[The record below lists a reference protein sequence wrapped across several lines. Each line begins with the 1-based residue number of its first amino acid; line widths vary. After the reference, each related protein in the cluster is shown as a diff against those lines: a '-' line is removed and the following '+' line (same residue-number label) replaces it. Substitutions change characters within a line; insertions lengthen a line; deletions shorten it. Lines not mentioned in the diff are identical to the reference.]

1 MSNVISKSN
10 ELEKW
15 YMPDTTGENVSY
27 LATFLKGKSKSIKL
41 TLFTV
46 GSANTLIVN
55 NVIVSQNKP
64 FKPDEDITF
73 DKCVMKNNHYDKD
86 PKKWAENVL
95 TAYRNFINQE
105 WDKVRTLSF
114 EDLNKY
120 VAKTGTI
127 LFTPDSYIAFLVKSL
142 PIGDFEDNIP
152 TSELYDYVASSFDI
166 LSEQLLKL
174 DNFKEITSDVDLGY
188 FIIYNLYEAVK
199 QEYGNYLVNHDE
211 IPEVLTNVLHNLSYK
226 DLSAVI
232 SDVANFNC
240 NFAD

>member
-1 MSNVISKSN
+1 
-10 ELEKW
+10 
-15 YMPDTTGENVSY
+15 
-27 LATFLKGKSKSIKL
+27 
-41 TLFTV
+41 
-46 GSANTLIVN
+46 
-55 NVIVSQNKP
+55 
-64 FKPDEDITF
+64 
-73 DKCVMKNNHYDKD
+73 MKNNHYDKD

-95 TAYRNFINQE
+95 TAYHDFINQE

-152 TSELYDYVASSFDI
+152 TSELYDYIASHFDI

-174 DNFKEITSDVDLGY
+174 DDFKEITSDVDLGY

-199 QEYGNYLVNHDE
+199 QEHGNYLVNHDE

>member
-1 MSNVISKSN
+1 MSNVISTSN
-10 ELEKW
+10 ELKKW
-15 YMPDTTGENVSY
+15 HMPDTTGENVSY
-27 LATFLKGKSKSIKL
+27 LATFLKGKNKNIKL

-55 NVIVSQNKP
+55 NVIISQNKP
-64 FKPDEDITF
+64 FKSEDNIAF
-73 DKCVMKNNHYDKD
+73 YKCVMKNNHYDQD

-105 WDKVRTLSF
+105 WDKVCTLSF

-142 PIGDFEDNIP
+142 PIGSFEDNIP
-152 TSELYDYVASSFDI
+152 TPELYDYVASSFDF
-166 LSEQLLKL
+166 LSEKLLEL
-174 DNFKEITSDVDLGY
+174 DNFKEITSDVYLGY
-188 FIIYNLYEAVK
+188 FMIYNLHEAVK
-199 QEYGNYLVNHDE
+199 QEYGNFLADHDE

-240 NFAD
+240 NFDD